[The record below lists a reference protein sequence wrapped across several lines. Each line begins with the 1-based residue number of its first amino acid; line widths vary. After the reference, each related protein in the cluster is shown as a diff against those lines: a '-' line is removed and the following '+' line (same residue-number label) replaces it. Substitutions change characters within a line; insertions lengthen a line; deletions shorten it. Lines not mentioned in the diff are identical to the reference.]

1 MIRCRDPWS
10 NLVVTQSSLNQ
21 PINVGAQPSPE
32 RSDEPSGTLR
42 VGVIGCGQWGQNYLR
57 VFSELENTE
66 LVAACDMRP
75 QIRQRVALRYPGVR
89 TLASV
94 DELLSDER
102 IQAVVVATEARTH
115 FAIASAALRGGKH
128 ILCEKPLT
136 TQVEEA
142 VALARLA
149 DSCQRTLM
157 VGHIFR
163 YNAGVNA
170 LRQEIRDPGFGDI
183 CYLCLVRTNLG
194 PIRPD
199 VNAAWDLAP
208 HDISI
213 VLHLLEQVPLRITA
227 QGFSYLQ
234 AGRED
239 VAFITLEMPQG
250 VAAHLRVSW
259 LDPRKVRE
267 VTVVGRQKMAVLD
280 DVQAVEGLRIYD
292 KGAREEPSPY
302 ASYGEF
308 QHVVRSGE
316 VRIPPVR
323 GDEPLREQVRH
334 FVQSVLDGRR
344 PLSDGWDGV
353 RVVSIMDAIQRSLK
367 AEGMPVELAALPEG
381 T

>member
-1 MIRCRDPWS
+1 MNIQESFEIGSEDQY
-10 NLVVTQSSLNQ
+10 QSQ
-21 PINVGAQPSPE
+21 QREPGRMPE
-32 RSDEPSGTLR
+32 QLR
-42 VGVIGCGQWGQNYLR
+42 VGVIGCGQWGRNYLR
-57 VFSELENTE
+57 VLSELDMTKLVGVCDQRPEVRE
-66 LVAACDMRP
+66 QVAA
-75 QIRQRVALRYPGVR
+75 RYPGVR
-89 TLASV
+89 VVAST
-94 DELLSDER
+94 DELLSDSQM
-102 IQAVVVATEARTH
+102 QAIVVATEAKTH
-115 FAIASAALRGGKH
+115 FAIASSALQAGKH

-136 TQVEEA
+136 TNVEEA
-142 VALARLA
+142 IALAQMA
-149 DSCQRTLM
+149 DDCKRILM

-170 LRQEIRDPGFGDI
+170 LRNAVCAPDFGEI

-194 PIRPD
+194 PIRSD

-213 VLHLLEQVPLRITA
+213 VLHLLDQMPLRVTA

-234 AGRED
+234 SGRED
-239 VAFITLEMPQG
+239 VVFITLELPHG

-280 DVQAVEGLRIYD
+280 DVQPVEGLRIYD
-292 KGAREEPSPY
+292 KGAREAPSPY
-302 ASYGEF
+302 ASFGEF

-316 VRIPPVR
+316 VRIPPVQ

-334 FVQSVLDGRR
+334 FAQAVLDGRR

-367 AEGMPVELAALPEG
+367 AGG
-381 T
+381 TPIEMVAQPYVIHPSTR

>member
-1 MIRCRDPWS
+1 
-10 NLVVTQSSLNQ
+10 VTHSSLNQ
-21 PINVGAQPSPE
+21 RTRIDEIVPREQP
-32 RSDEPSGTLR
+32 DEPSGILR

-57 VFSELENTE
+57 VLSELEHTE
-66 LVAACDMRP
+66 LVAACDLRP
-75 QIRQRVALRYPGVR
+75 HIRQWVTKRYPGVHVV
-89 TLASV
+89 ASV
-94 DELLSDER
+94 DELVDDGQL
-102 IQAVVVATEARTH
+102 QAVVVATEARTH
-115 FAIASAALRGGKH
+115 FAIASAALRAGKH

-136 TQVEEA
+136 TEVGEA
-142 VALARLA
+142 RALVQLA
-149 DSCQRTLM
+149 ESCQRTLM

-163 YNAGVNA
+163 YNAGVNS
-170 LRQEIRDPGFGDI
+170 LRREVLDPDFGEV

-208 HDISI
+208 HDVSI
-213 VLHLLEQVPLRITA
+213 VLHLLDQMPLRVTA

-239 VAFITLEMPQG
+239 VVFITLEMPG
-250 VAAHLRVSW
+250 GIAAHLRVSW

-267 VTVVGRQKMAVLD
+267 VTVVGRRKMAVLD
-280 DVQAVEGLRIYD
+280 DVQPVEGLRIYD

-316 VRIPPVR
+316 VRIPLVR

-334 FVQSVLDGRR
+334 FARAVLEGRR

-367 AEGMPVELAALPEG
+367 GGGIQVEMAAQPAG
-381 T
+381 

>member
-1 MIRCRDPWS
+1 MKAQEPVNHLARHDA
-10 NLVVTQSSLNQ
+10 SSFQ
-21 PINVGAQPSPE
+21 AGGDDTA
-32 RSDEPSGTLR
+32 DGLR

-57 VFSELENTE
+57 VLTELEQSV
-66 LVAACDMRP
+66 LVAACDVRP
-75 QIRQRVALRYPGVR
+75 AVRQQVAARYPGVR
-89 TLASV
+89 VMASAE
-94 DELLSDER
+94 ELLSDDSL
-102 IQAVVVATEARTH
+102 QAVVIATEARSH
-115 FAIASAALRGGKH
+115 FALASAALRAGKH
-128 ILCEKPLT
+128 VLCEKPLT
-136 TQVEEA
+136 TRLEEA
-142 VALARLA
+142 VALAQMA
-149 DSCQRTLM
+149 ETCQRTLM

-163 YNAGVNA
+163 YHAGVNA
-170 LRQEIRDPGFGDI
+170 LRELVLAPDFGPI

-208 HDISI
+208 HDLSI
-213 VLHLLEQVPLRITA
+213 VWHLLEQMPLRVTA

-234 AGRED
+234 PGRED
-239 VAFITLEMPQG
+239 VVFVTLELPQG

-267 VTVVGRQKMAVLD
+267 ITVVGRQQMAVLD
-280 DVQAVEGLRIYD
+280 DVQPVEGLRLYD

-323 GDEPLREQVRH
+323 GDEPLREQARQ
-334 FVQSVLDGRR
+334 FVQAVRQGRR

-353 RVVSIMDAIQRSLK
+353 RVVAIMEAIDRSLQ
-367 AEGMPVELAALPEG
+367 AGGLPVEMPPQTSAAP
-381 T
+381 

>member
-1 MIRCRDPWS
+1 M
-10 NLVVTQSSLNQ
+10 VTQSNVNQ
-21 PINVGAQPSPE
+21 QAHIDEHAPQE
-32 RSDEPSGTLR
+32 RSDGSSGHLR

-57 VFSELENTE
+57 VLSELEQTK
-66 LVAACDMRP
+66 LVVACDTRP
-75 QIRQRVALRYPGVR
+75 DIRQRVAARYPGVR
-89 TLASV
+89 VVASV
-94 DELLSDER
+94 DELLSAED
-102 IQAVVVATEARTH
+102 IQAVVVATDARSH
-115 FAIASAALRGGKH
+115 FALASAALRAGKH
-128 ILCEKPLT
+128 TLCEKPLT

-142 VALARLA
+142 VALAQCA
-149 DSCQRTLM
+149 DACQRTLM

-170 LRQEIRDPGFGDI
+170 LRQEILDPGFGEV

-213 VLHLLEQVPLRITA
+213 VLHLLDHMPLRVTA

-239 VAFITLEMPQG
+239 VVFITLEMPGG

-267 VTVVGRQKMAVLD
+267 VTVVGRQRMAVLD
-280 DVQAVEGLRIYD
+280 DVQPMEGLRIYD

-308 QHVVRSGE
+308 QYVVRSGE

-323 GDEPLREQVRH
+323 GDEPLREQARH
-334 FVQSVLDGRR
+334 FVQAALAGRR

-353 RVVSIMDAIQRSLK
+353 RVVAIMDAIQRSLK
-367 AEGMPVELAALPEG
+367 AGGVPVEMEQRYVLFSSGA
-381 T
+381 

>member
-1 MIRCRDPWS
+1 MA
-10 NLVVTQSSLNQ
+10 NQ
-21 PINVGAQPSPE
+21 PTRLDASASQTGVDGAASN
-32 RSDEPSGTLR
+32 LR

-57 VFSELENTE
+57 VFSELENAE

-75 QIRQRVALRYPGVR
+75 EIRQRVTARYPAVR
-89 TLASV
+89 VVGSV
-94 DELLSDER
+94 DELLSDAT

-136 TQVEEA
+136 TEVAEA
-142 VALARLA
+142 VALAQLA
-149 DSCQRTLM
+149 DDCQRTLM

-163 YNAGVNA
+163 YNAGVKA
-170 LRQEIRDPGFGDI
+170 LRQEVLAPDFGEI

-213 VLHLLEQVPLRITA
+213 VLHLLDQMPLRVTA

-234 AGRED
+234 PGRED
-239 VAFITLEMPQG
+239 VVFITLEMPGG

-280 DVQAVEGLRIYD
+280 DVQPVEGLRIYD

-334 FVQSVLDGRR
+334 FVQSVAEGRR

-353 RVVSIMDAIQRSLK
+353 RVVTIMDAIQRSLK
-367 AEGMPVELAALPEG
+367 AGGLPIEMAAQVPQRPG
-381 T
+381 D

>member
-1 MIRCRDPWS
+1 MFA
-10 NLVVTQSSLNQ
+10 VTQRKMNQ
-21 PINVGAQPSPE
+21 PA
-32 RSDEPSGTLR
+32 RLDEPAPQAATQRPAGPLR

-57 VFSELENTE
+57 VFSELEQTK
-66 LVAACDMRP
+66 LVAACDLRP
-75 QIRQRVALRYPGVR
+75 EIRQRVAARYPAVR
-89 TLASV
+89 VVASV
-94 DELLSDER
+94 EELLGDER

-115 FAIASAALRGGKH
+115 FTIASAALRGGKH
-128 ILCEKPLT
+128 LLCEKPLT

-142 VALARLA
+142 VALAQLA
-149 DSCQRTLM
+149 QACQRTLM

-163 YNAGVNA
+163 YNAGINA
-170 LRQEIRDPGFGDI
+170 LREALRDPAFGDI

-208 HDISI
+208 HDVSI
-213 VLHLLEQVPLRITA
+213 VLHLLDHMPLRVTA

-234 AGRED
+234 PGRED
-239 VAFITLEMPQG
+239 VVFITLEMPDG

-280 DVQAVEGLRIYD
+280 DVQPMEGLRIYD

-323 GDEPLREQVRH
+323 GDEPLREQARH
-334 FVQSVLDGRR
+334 FAQAVLEGRR

-367 AEGMPVELAALPEG
+367 AGGMPVEMPRQSPG
-381 T
+381 PIGG

>member
-1 MIRCRDPWS
+1 M
-10 NLVVTQSSLNQ
+10 
-21 PINVGAQPSPE
+21 PSQH
-32 RSDEPSGTLR
+32 LR

-57 VFSELENTE
+57 VFSELEQTE
-66 LVAACDMRP
+66 LIAACDLRP
-75 QIRQRVALRYPGVR
+75 QMRQRVTARYPGVR
-89 TLASV
+89 AVASV

-102 IQAVVVATEARTH
+102 VEAVVVATEARTH
-115 FAIASAALRGGKH
+115 FAIASQALRAGRH
-128 ILCEKPLT
+128 VLCEKPLT
-136 TQVEEA
+136 TEVAEA
-142 VALARLA
+142 IALARLA
-149 DSCQRTLM
+149 DECRRTLM

-170 LRQEIRDPGFGDI
+170 LRQEVLDPDFGDI
-183 CYLCLVRTNLG
+183 YYLCLVRTNLG

-213 VLHLLEQVPLRITA
+213 VLHLLDQMPLRVSA
-227 QGFSYLQ
+227 QGFSYLH

-239 VAFITLEMPQG
+239 VVFVTLEMPGG

-267 VTVVGRQKMAVLD
+267 VTVVGRKKMAVLD

-292 KGAREEPSPY
+292 KGAQEAPAPY
-302 ASYGEF
+302 ASYAEF

-323 GDEPLREQVRH
+323 GDEPLREQARH
-334 FVQSVLDGRR
+334 FVESVLEGRR

-353 RVVSIMDAIQRSLK
+353 RVVAIMDALQRSLK
-367 AEGMPVELAALPEG
+367 AGGVPVAMPDHDEQ
-381 T
+381 

>member
-1 MIRCRDPWS
+1 M
-10 NLVVTQSSLNQ
+10 VTQSSLNQ
-21 PINVGAQPSPE
+21 PAHLDAQPSPE

-66 LVAACDMRP
+66 LVAACDMRS

-89 TLASV
+89 VVASV

-115 FAIASAALRGGKH
+115 FAVASAALRGGKH

-149 DSCQRTLM
+149 DDCQRTLM

-170 LRQEIRDPGFGDI
+170 LRQEIHDPGFGDI

-208 HDISI
+208 HDVSI
-213 VLHLLEQVPLRITA
+213 ILHLLDQMPLRITA

-292 KGAREEPSPY
+292 KGAREEPAPY

-334 FVQSVLDGRR
+334 FVQAVLDGRR

-367 AEGMPVELAALPEG
+367 AGGMPVELATLPES